1 MKELEFICRLTE
13 YENEAELS
21 EADRKLLKEA
31 REAMKAAYAPYSH
44 FKVGAAVLLEN
55 GKTVKGNNQ
64 ENASYPVGLC
74 AERVAVFAAGANYP
88 GVAPIAIAITASST
102 DFSVDSPVPP
112 CGACRQALAE
122 YEHLSGKPIRLIL
135 AGASGKVRIAESV
148 DSLLPFQFNASD
160 LRRL

>member
-13 YENEAELS
+13 YESEAELKD
-21 EADRKLLKEA
+21 ADRNLLMEA
-31 REAMKAAYAPYSH
+31 RDAMKSAYAPYSN

-55 GKTVKGNNQ
+55 GKTIRGNNQ

-74 AERVAVFAAGANYP
+74 AERVAVFSAGANYP
-88 GVAPIAIAITASST
+88 GIAPMAIAITASST

-122 YEHLSGKPIRLIL
+122 YEHLSGKPMRLIL
-135 AGASGKVRIAESV
+135 AGASGKIRIAESV
-148 DSLLPFQFNASD
+148 DSLLPFQFNAAD
-160 LRRL
+160 LKRL